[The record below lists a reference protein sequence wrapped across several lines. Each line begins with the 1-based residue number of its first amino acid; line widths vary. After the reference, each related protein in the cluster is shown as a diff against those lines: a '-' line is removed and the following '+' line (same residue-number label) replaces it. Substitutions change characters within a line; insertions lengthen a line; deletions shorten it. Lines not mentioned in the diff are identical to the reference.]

1 MRTLDGTTSLVTG
14 ASRGIGR
21 AIAKRLAADGSLVAV
36 HYGTNESAAE
46 ETVAQITEAGGAAFA
61 VGVPLGAA
69 DAADRLWAGLEAGL
83 AERGVPGG
91 IDVLVNNA
99 AIGGATPTLASARQ
113 DDFDELFAINV
124 KAPFFV
130 VQRGVDLLRD
140 GGRIVNVSSV
150 ASRIAIP
157 DTLAYAMT
165 KGAINTFSVTLAQ
178 ELGAR
183 GITVNAVMPGTTA
196 TEANAAWFDA
206 QPALH
211 EAVTGL
217 SALRRVGKPEDVADV
232 VAFLAS
238 PAARWV
244 TGQVIDASGGAHLGF
259 SSARVR
265 RRKRDCLIYGVRRAG
280 GKLARRRRGPP
291 AVSVGRPGND
301 KAHDGPSRSGG
312 VRERSQRE
320 VLPGSRRVPG

>member
-1 MRTLDGTTSLVTG
+1 MANRGWMVGPVTDTRSRRQELRTMDGTTSLVTG

-21 AIAKRLAADGSLVAV
+21 AIAKRLAADGSLIAV
-36 HYGTNESAAE
+36 HYGTNGSGAE

-61 VGVPLGAA
+61 VGAQLGVAG
-69 DAADRLWAGLEAGL
+69 DADRLWAAVDAGL
-83 AERGVPGG
+83 AERGVRPGV
-91 IDVLVNNA
+91 DVLVNNA
-99 AIGGATPTLASARQ
+99 AIGGATPTLATARP

-130 VQRGVDLLRD
+130 VQRGVDRLRD

-150 ASRIAIP
+150 ATRIAIP

-196 TEANAAWFDA
+196 TEVNAAWFDA
-206 QPALH
+206 QPALR

-217 SALRRVGKPEDVADV
+217 SPLRRVGEPEDVADV

-238 PAARWV
+238 PAGRWV
-244 TGQVIDASGGAHLGF
+244 SGQVIDASGGAHLGF
-259 SSARVR
+259 SV
-265 RRKRDCLIYGVRRAG
+265 GQ
-280 GKLARRRRGPP
+280 GPP
-291 AVSVGRPGND
+291 ETV
-301 KAHDGPSRSGG
+301 
-312 VRERSQRE
+312 
-320 VLPGSRRVPG
+320 